1 MSLDNTRF
9 RYGVTLCFLVLSML
23 LLSGRLLYL
32 LACDAG
38 RFPINTVKIAASYD
52 HITRQDLEKILSP
65 HLRQGFFG
73 FSAKQLT
80 YDLQQLA
87 WCQAANVERIWPD
100 ILKITVVERVPVA
113 IWNKALMTATGEVFR
128 PTEGETSLLESLPHL
143 SGPEAQKNEVLQNF
157 QKLSKL
163 LSLYGLSASALKLR
177 NNQAWELSLKNGIL
191 LRLGKSELETRVK
204 RFCRAYPA
212 VFADKPEQLT
222 SVDLRY
228 ARGMAVQWKPQTG
241 R

>member
-1 MSLDNTRF
+1 MSLDTTRF
-9 RYGVTLCFLVLSML
+9 RYGATLLFLVALILLLSSRLVYLVLS
-23 LLSGRLLYL
+23 
-32 LACDAG
+32 DAK
-38 RFPINTVKIAASYD
+38 RFPINTVKISASYD
-52 HITRQDLEKILSP
+52 HISRHHLEQILSS
-65 HLRQGFFG
+65 HLLRGFFG
-73 FSAKQLT
+73 FNVSDLEQDLKQMV
-80 YDLQQLA
+80 
-87 WCQAANVERIWPD
+87 WCEDAFVERIWPD
-100 ILKITVVERVPVA
+100 VIKIRVVERVPVA
-113 IWNKALMTATGEVFR
+113 IWNNALMTKDGFVFR
-128 PTEGETSLLESLPHL
+128 PETTTGVQESLPHL

-163 LSLYGLSASALKLR
+163 LSLYGLSASGLR
-177 NNQAWELSLKNGIL
+177 LSDNQAWELSLKNGIV
-191 LRLGKSELETRVK
+191 LRLGKNELETRVK